1 MVFVLYKVNHSN
13 NKFCLSGVF
22 EKEDDAENK
31 KKLLTQDKTP
41 EEAKE
46 ETFSI
51 EEIHYWKHESYNKK
65 EFPFNYS
72 EEDNDINESDI
83 SVESNNVRKRR
94 RIEEKSVKVEKE
106 KEKEKENQSNTSYL
120 YDDMS
125 YIVVSLILCLL
136 TMIIHIYL

>member
-1 MVFVLYKVNHSN
+1 MVFVLYKVNHSD

-22 EKEDDAENK
+22 ENENDAENQ

-41 EEAKE
+41 EEAE
-46 ETFSI
+46 QESFSI
-51 EEIHYWKHESYNKK
+51 EEIHYWKHESYNRK
-65 EFPFNYS
+65 EKSLRYS

-94 RIEEKSVKVEKE
+94 RIENNIVKLEEEEEKE
-106 KEKEKENQSNTSYL
+106 KESNISYL
-120 YDDMS
+120 YHDMP
-125 YIVVSLILCLL
+125 YIVVCLIWCLL